1 MSPTQENRHT
11 EAQDTA
17 PPFGSLFFAFPL
29 THPPTASTSWD
40 RSLRGMIHA
49 FYTMEERQEKLII
62 RGGKQLNGTIAV
74 SGMKNAALPIL
85 FACALNPETCILQ
98 NVPAVKDIET
108 TVGILTAMGMTVKY
122 LTPTTLEVNG
132 AGFSSCTSPAK
143 LVSKIRASSYLMGA
157 ELGRTGKTA
166 IAYPGGC
173 DFQGGRPLDLHIS
186 GFEAMGAEMTT
197 TGVGYVGEA
206 PDGLSPAKI
215 TLRDVSV
222 GATVNLMLAATLTP
236 GHTIISNA
244 AREPH
249 IVSLARFLNA
259 CGACINNAGTSD
271 IHIEGV
277 PALHGCT
284 YRIPPD
290 MIEAGTYMAAAAGT
304 GGCVTLTNVYPEHL
318 SATTDKLR
326 EMGVEVIEDMT
337 NETITVNSS
346 GNLKAISLKTSPYP
360 GFPTDMQPQLAALMA
375 VAEGT
380 SEIQENVIGGRFAYL
395 EELRKMGVRTMG
407 QTDKSVCIVG
417 VDQLVPA
424 QMRATDLRGGAA
436 MVMAALM
443 ANGVSEITNIKL
455 IDRGYD
461 DIEGKLTSLGADI
474 VRTELTQTMP
484 SKPLTS
490 H

>member
-1 MSPTQENRHT
+1 M
-11 EAQDTA
+11 
-17 PPFGSLFFAFPL
+17 LFI
-29 THPPTASTSWD
+29 S
-40 RSLRGMIHA
+40 
-49 FYTMEERQEKLII
+49 MEERQEKLTV
-62 RGGKQLNGTIAV
+62 RGGRQLHGAISI

-85 FACALNPETCILQ
+85 FACALNRETCILQ
-98 NVPAVKDIET
+98 NVPEVKDIET
-108 TVGILTAMGMTVKY
+108 TVAILSAMGMTVKY

-132 AGFSSCTSPAK
+132 AGFTSCTSPAK
-143 LVSKIRASSYLMGA
+143 LVGKIRASSYLMGA

-186 GFEAMGAEMTT
+186 GFEAMGAEMNT

-222 GATVNLMLAATLTP
+222 GATVNLILAATLTP
-236 GHTIISNA
+236 GHTVISNA

-259 CGACINNAGTSD
+259 CGASISNAGTSD

-277 PALHGCT
+277 PSLHGCT

-290 MIEAGTYMAAAAGT
+290 MIEAGTYMAAVAGT
-304 GGCVTLTNVYPEHL
+304 GGSVTLENVFPEHL

-326 EMGVEVIEDMT
+326 EMGVEVIEDPT
-337 NETITVNSS
+337 RETVTVNST
-346 GNLKAISLKTSPYP
+346 GKLKAISLKTSPYP

-375 VAEGT
+375 IAEGT

-417 VDQLVPA
+417 VDRLVPA

-443 ANGVSEITNIKL
+443 TDGVSEITNIKL

-474 VRTELTQTMP
+474 SRSEINQATPQ
-484 SKPLTS
+484 KPLTS